1 MGVLTVDIRRE
12 VLIFICNR
20 GKYIS
25 RILKSCFYFWTDIN
39 KWNYEKKI
47 LCSGVFILPI
57 WCNLCRGI
65 LYSQKIGIYSM
76 LPAKSVSRKKM
87 HLVWVYVFCQ
97 QKRLFTIMNKKKNLL
112 WFLLVKPR
120 ANIELCTVLFR
131 VDNNVL
137 NFKSSE

>member
-39 KWNYEKKI
+39 EWKYEKKVCVWEFYSSHLMQFMSRNFVLAKNKQSI
-47 LCSGVFILPI
+47 VCNPLKVSLERKCI
-57 WCNLCRGI
+57 WFEFMFFVNRNDYLQ
-65 LYSQKIGIYSM
+65 LWT
-76 LPAKSVSRKKM
+76 RKKN
-87 HLVWVYVFCQ
+87 
-97 QKRLFTIMNKKKNLL
+97 IL